1 MIAEPTAATARV
13 RAPSFR
19 LGHRPVLDGVRGL
32 AVLLV
37 VLHHTT
43 TIAPRGYA
51 GVDLFFVLSG
61 LLITSLLEEEY
72 ERHHRSAFGRFY
84 LRRLLRLG
92 PALAVLLLTVAVWV
106 LIFPTSYAAGPTAHA
121 LLPTLLYFSNW
132 TGAAGVDSGMLGHT
146 WSLGIEEQ
154 YYLVWPVLLWCA
166 LRAGGRPR
174 ALLVCVVG
182 IAAAVLARY
191 LFAAHGGGLNQIY
204 NGFET
209 RWDSLLLGSAL
220 SVLLHSRS
228 VRVPPWLAL
237 LAPVSLAALVF
248 VVVSSGDMIV
258 GVGGPALAAA
268 VLLATLVTVRVPLL
282 TRLFESRV
290 MGAMGRIS
298 YGVYL
303 WHYPVAL
310 VLQHG
315 LGLGRGWLLLAGD
328 LVISVLLASAS
339 YRWVEAPFRRLRV
352 RLRSD
357 LPLAM
362 PRQVADGLVA
372 TLD

>member
-1 MIAEPTAATARV
+1 MTAASTAATVPVRV
-13 RAPSFR
+13 PSFR
-19 LGHRPVLDGVRGL
+19 LGQRPVLDGVRGL

-61 LLITSLLEEEY
+61 FLITSLLEEEY
-72 ERHHRSAFGRFY
+72 KRHHRIAFGRFY

-92 PALAVLLLTVAVWV
+92 PALGVLLLALAVWV
-106 LIFPTSYAAGPTAHA
+106 LNFPTSYAAGPTAHA
-121 LLPTLLYFSNW
+121 LLPTFLYFSNW
-132 TGAAGVDSGMLGHT
+132 TGAVGVDSGMLGHT

-154 YYLVWPVLLWCA
+154 YYLVWPVLVWCA

-174 ALLVCVVG
+174 ALLVCAVG

-191 LFAAHGGGLNQIY
+191 LFVLHGTGLNQIY

-220 SVLLHSRS
+220 SLLLHARS
-228 VRVPPWLAL
+228 VRVLPWLAL
-237 LAPVSLAALVF
+237 LAPVSLASLVF
-248 VVVSSGDMIV
+248 VAVSSGDMIV

-268 VLLATLVTVRVPLL
+268 VLIATLVTVRVPLL
-282 TRLFESRV
+282 TRLFESRG
-290 MGAMGRIS
+290 MTAMGRIS

-303 WHYPVAL
+303 WHYPVA
-310 VLQHG
+310 VMLQHG
-315 LGLGRGWLLLAGD
+315 FGLGRGWMLLAGD
-328 LVISVLLASAS
+328 LVITVTLASAS

-352 RLRSD
+352 RLHSD
-357 LPLAM
+357 RPLAM
-362 PRQVADGLVA
+362 QRQVGLAAVPRV
-372 TLD
+372 D